1 MKEQILIQKIERDG
15 YAYYV
20 FVPHGPV
27 DRFAERCRQI
37 PRCVYEEDAQRWCIP
52 AGQSTLRRLCNVF
65 GPDSLQ
71 WTFELER
78 TTRRSAAGG
87 ASREKDR
94 FNLPPH
100 WADRIHRV
108 EEHLRVRRYS
118 WRTIKSYLSHLRLFF
133 AAHREVVPDD
143 VDLPLIKRYIIERT
157 ERGNYANS
165 TQNQLLNA
173 IKFWMEHVEGREKS
187 FIELRPRKEKRLPK
201 VLSVDEV
208 KRLLAAVENLKH
220 RCILMIIYGGGL
232 RLSEVCNLRIADIHS
247 DRMQIF
253 IHGGKGKKDRY
264 TTLSHRALTEL
275 REYFTEYRPQ
285 YWLFEGQTGGQ
296 YSPRSVQMILRRAV
310 DRSGVNP
317 FATVHTLRHS
327 YATHLMENGVS
338 LRHIQDL
345 MGHESSLTT
354 EIYTHVSAK
363 EKRRIVSPLDQ
374 PEAEE

>member
-15 YAYYV
+15 NSLYV
-20 FVPHGPV
+20 FVPCGHI
-27 DRFAERCRQI
+27 DRFAERCREL
-37 PRCVYEEDAQRWCIP
+37 PGCVYDEDDHRWYLP
-52 AGQSTLRRLCNVF
+52 AGRTTMHRLYNLF
-65 GPDSLQ
+65 GPQSLQ
-71 WTFELER
+71 WTFQLVQG
-78 TTRRSAAGG
+78 TRGPVGG
-87 ASREKDR
+87 NAYGDQHPTK
-94 FNLPPH
+94 LPAP
-100 WADRIHRV
+100 WANRIHQV

-118 WRTIKSYLSHLRLFF
+118 WRTIKSYLSHLRSFF
-133 AAHREVVPDD
+133 AAHREVAPDD
-143 VDLPLIKRYIIERT
+143 VDLPLIKRYIVQRS
-157 ERGNYANS
+157 ERGNYAPS
-165 TQNQLLNA
+165 TQNQMLNA

-201 VLSVDEV
+201 VLSVGEV
-208 KRLLAAVENLKH
+208 KRLLGAVENLKH
-220 RCILMIIYGGGL
+220 RSILMTIYGGGL

-253 IHGGKGKKDRY
+253 VHGGKGKKDRY
-264 TTLSHRALTEL
+264 TTLSHRALGEL
-275 REYFTEYRPQ
+275 REYFKVYRPH

-310 DRSGVNP
+310 ERSGVNP

-354 EIYTHVSAK
+354 EIYTHVSAA
-363 EKRRIVSPLDQ
+363 EKRKVVSPLDH
-374 PEAEE
+374 PEQGE

>member
-1 MKEQILIQKIERDG
+1 M
-15 YAYYV
+15 
-20 FVPHGPV
+20 
-27 DRFAERCRQI
+27 
-37 PRCVYEEDAQRWCIP
+37 
-52 AGQSTLRRLCNVF
+52 
-65 GPDSLQ
+65 
-71 WTFELER
+71 
-78 TTRRSAAGG
+78 
-87 ASREKDR
+87 
-94 FNLPPH
+94 
-100 WADRIHRV
+100 

-208 KRLLAAVENLKH
+208 RRLLAAVENLKH

-264 TTLSHRALTEL
+264 TTLSHRALAEL
-275 REYFTEYRPQ
+275 REYFKEYRPQ